1 MILYLSTKDIN
12 RETLSTITGKSIMT
26 VSRWYN
32 GSTPSLKDLSAIAKH
47 IAQLEQRKYEIVLLE
62 MIESIEL

>member
-1 MILYLSTKDIN
+1 MITYLSTKDIN

-32 GSTPSLKDLSAIAKH
+32 GSTPSLKDLSAIAKY
-47 IAQLEQRKYEIVLLE
+47 IAQLEQRKYKIVLLE